1 MESIDTNLFI
11 NLIKNQKV
19 IYEQESS
26 VLKDGYILLCEV
38 FHLGLLEDSVA
49 KRVYSVARVSTEKEG
64 EIVMYA

>member
-26 VLKDGYILLCEV
+26 VLKDRYILLCEV
-38 FHLGLLEDSVA
+38 FHLGLLKDSVA

-64 EIVMYA
+64 KIVMYA

>member
-11 NLIKNQKV
+11 DLIKNQKL
-19 IYEQESS
+19 IYEHESS
-26 VLKDGYILLCEV
+26 VLKEGYILLCEV

-49 KRVYSVARVSTEKEG
+49 KRLYSVARVYTEKEG